1 MHKLK
6 EKWGI
11 KSSFQLI
18 LILMVFTINGSLS
31 VFLAK
36 PVLSFINIHK
46 ESTHPLLFWPIRIV
60 LIFVIYQ
67 ITLVIVGTLF
77 GQKEFFWNME
87 KKMLKRLGLG
97 RIIK

>member
-6 EKWGI
+6 KKWGI
-11 KSSFQLI
+11 TSSFQFIII
-18 LILMVFTINGSLS
+18 LIVFTINGSLS

-36 PVLSFINIHK
+36 PVMGFINLHK
-46 ESTHPLLFWPIRIV
+46 ESTHPLIFWPIRMV

-87 KKMLKRLGLG
+87 KKMLKRLGLS

>member
-11 KSSFQLI
+11 TSSFQFI
-18 LILMVFTINGSLS
+18 LILMVFAVNGSLS

-36 PVLSFINIHK
+36 PVLDFINIHK

-60 LIFVIYQ
+60 LIFVMYQ